1 MKQENQTPR
10 VIVILLFL
18 YALASP
24 YDLTPPLKAIIP
36 QLSAEWVDLVQLPFI
51 AVGFLL
57 LWRNRRPL
65 RLPLWGAEF
74 LIILGSLIAMTQAV
88 NMLEAVETLL
98 KDFYMFLFFIVLV
111 NLIRD
116 RAPLFKFIKMW
127 QVLALVQS
135 AIMIFAFVV
144 TFGQPVYRPDQ
155 LAAQMGLNTDVSS
168 QQEQKLVKREALRSL
183 GIIAPGRQRG
193 TMANSDLA
201 GLYIAAA
208 GIMMLAYPYTKSTRL
223 KWFSFGV
230 ICFAI
235 LTTGSNGAL
244 GAFSIGLAAF
254 FLLKSSIRERI
265 FWLGAGATA
274 VALLTAVL
282 IVIPPDAL
290 AAKLADLSPI
300 FEQGVSRLPGSV
312 ESRTAMLESG
322 FRQWSQKPIGLSPHG
337 MRETDAERNTHN
349 DFGAYLYER
358 GPLGFLGLL
367 FLLAGSGAHAI
378 YSGIHGDDDHRRLM
392 AGLLGVVVV
401 TLVNELAQEFM
412 REREIWL
419 TMAMIMI
426 FADLEAKQRQ
436 AEKRAIQAVRW
447 PWAVASTNPAVA
459 GSN

>member
-1 MKQENQTPR
+1 MTSRRRSRRSCRSFPPSGWTWCSSP
-10 VIVILLFL
+10 FL
-18 YALASP
+18 
-24 YDLTPPLKAIIP
+24 AI
-36 QLSAEWVDLVQLPFI
+36 
-51 AVGFLL
+51 GFLL

-74 LIILGSLIAMTQAV
+74 LILMGSLIAMTQAV

-98 KDFYMFLFFIVLV
+98 KDIYMFLFFVMVV
-111 NLIRD
+111 NLIKES
-116 RAPLFKFIKMW
+116 APLFKFLKLW
-127 QVLALVQS
+127 QVLALGQS
-135 AIMIFAFVV
+135 ALMIFAFIV

-155 LAAQMGLNTDVSS
+155 LAAQQGLNTEVSS
-168 QQEQKLVKREALRSL
+168 QQEQKLIKREALRSL
-183 GIIAPGRQRG
+183 GVIAPGRQRG

-208 GIMMLAYPYTKSTRL
+208 GILILAYPYTQRPRL

-230 ICFAI
+230 ICFAV
-235 LTTGSNGAL
+235 LTTGSNGTL
-244 GAFSIGLAAF
+244 GAFSIGLIAF
-254 FLLKSSIRERI
+254 LILNGSIRER
-265 FWLGAGATA
+265 FLWLGAGATA
-274 VALLTAVL
+274 VALLTALL

-358 GPLGFLGLL
+358 GPLGFIGLL
-367 FLLAGSGAHAI
+367 FLLAGAGAHAI

-392 AGLLGVVVV
+392 AGLLGIIVV

-426 FADLEAKQRQ
+426 FADLEAQRRQ

-447 PWAVASTNPAVA
+447 PWAIASTHPAGA
-459 GSN
+459 GSS